1 MKQVTNAVLITA
13 FLFCLLNCNKA
24 ENQCKKIEIPTKQTV
39 PEESQTRK
47 LSEWQI
53 FTLALIEVVS
63 WNNPGAVGK
72 KNDGGVLQITP
83 IYVKEANRIQKKQ
96 TFTLEDRFDIK
107 KSLEMFNVIQSH
119 YNKSRNI
126 EKAIKLHNSHA
137 PESYRTKIL
146 KKMEEISKRE
156 VVRNQ
161 CINYCL

>member
-1 MKQVTNAVLITA
+1 MKQVTNAVLITV

-24 ENQCKKIEIPTKQTV
+24 ENQCKKIEKSTKQPTLKK
-39 PEESQTRK
+39 SQTRT

-53 FTLALIEVVS
+53 FTLALIEVES
-63 WNNPGAVGK
+63 RNNPDTVGK
-72 KNDGGVLQITP
+72 TNDGGVLQITP

-96 TFTLEDRFDIK
+96 AFTLEDRFDIK

-137 PESYRTKIL
+137 PESYKAKIL
-146 KKMEEISKRE
+146 KKMDEIKKRE
-156 VVRNQ
+156 SVREQ
-161 CINYCL
+161 INKF